1 MKESKYLKAATNV
14 AQVVEEKQ
22 VAYGDSFGKAGKVL
36 ELLYP
41 NGVKIEQYQDM
52 LTVVRIIDKIFRIA
66 SKKDAFGESPYSDL
80 MGYSLLGLVKSEK
93 NDGMD

>member
-14 AQVVEEKQ
+14 AQVVEKKQ